1 MTKQIIGT
9 GVVANDGTGDTLR
22 SGGRKINDNFAELYG
37 ALGLSGGIPTLV
49 NQINAG
55 EGISVNAT
63 SGVVTVTNT
72 LPNRGSFN
80 TIVTSGGSPVTTHL
94 VQDTLTLAAGGN
106 IQITTDPAT
115 KTITIAS
122 TNFPPPPNSITQ
134 GIYTVSVVN
143 DGSLQLS
150 STNLVK
156 SNNGASWQFANDGTL
171 ILPNGQ
177 LDYNSPYA
185 RFKST
190 SIATGAGVQLGS
202 PDDQNYVNVDNTAVT
217 IQVNSDGTGG
227 PHVLPQ
233 YNWVFGNNGTL
244 TVPSNIIS
252 PASTDLVLGSN
263 NNSHLWKFKSD
274 GTTTFNNVYTFPAA
288 DGATDQYLSTNGSG
302 TVSWTSF
309 SLSVFNL
316 GTGVATFLT
325 TPSSANLLAA
335 VTDES
340 GSGKLL
346 FSTSP
351 QITTSVTTDST
362 SFSLINST
370 ATTVNFAGAA
380 TSIGI
385 GASTGTITLGNPT
398 LTGTTLS
405 TFNMN
410 GTSPISI
417 STLTTSSTA
426 NVFNANVTTGNL
438 FGAATAI
445 GIGAST
451 GTITLG
457 NPTLTGTTL
466 STFNMNGTS
475 PINIATTTASSTAG
489 IFNTNVTTA
498 NVLGDATA
506 INIGAAAST
515 TTFGKATGNNIVNIN
530 GNGTTGI
537 ATLGSNV
544 TTGTINVF
552 TSGQTISIG
561 ASTGTTTV
569 NNKLSVTGIASSP
582 NFVSGLT
589 NTTSSAGTNTLTLT
603 SNAYQNISG
612 SQAHSFQLPDATTL
626 SNGHTFTVNNNNT
639 SGNISVK
646 NNSGTQIASV
656 IPGANKVITLYNNGS
671 SDGSWDLHGYIPAN
685 ASWGTSSFD
694 SNATSFTAL
703 ETPTTLTIGG
713 AATILG
719 IGASTGTLTISN
731 PTITGSNATT
741 LNLNGTSPISI
752 STSTTSSTVNVFNTN
767 ATTGNLF
774 GAATT
779 INIGAANSTIT
790 FGDTGNTTV
799 KINGASTGGTATLG
813 SNVTT
818 GTISVFTGGQLIS
831 IGASTGSTTV
841 NNNLIHA
848 STVTMNPVSA
858 NISMQ
863 PTGTGTI
870 TIKPAV
876 IGTIDNMTIGATT
889 AAAGSFTSITLA
901 GSVLNFTDV
910 YNLDDISF
918 SNDGFTNYFPITYNQ
933 TPVAFPT
940 YTQNTYSY
948 ANPYS
953 IEVYIDG
960 LKQPAFEKDYDVVWG
975 NNALCAAK
983 GYTVFNDSTS
993 YQGSVVTQGYLI
1005 FADCPT
1011 AGSHIEVRT
1020 LTYVPTTHTPKVYPF
1035 KPVDILMGF

>member
-1 MTKQIIGT
+1 MTKQIIGA

-22 SGGRKINDNFAELYG
+22 SGAKKINDNFAEIYG
-37 ALGLSGGIPTLV
+37 ALGLSGAIPTIV
-49 NQINAG
+49 NAIGPG

-63 SGVVTVTNT
+63 NGVVTVTNS

-80 TIVTSGGSPVTTHL
+80 TIATSGGSPVTTHL

-106 IQITTDPAT
+106 IQITTNPVT

-156 SNNGASWQFANDGTL
+156 SNNGASWQFANDGNLT
-171 ILPNGQ
+171 IPGGGKIGQNGAVAGEI
-177 LDYNSPYA
+177 DIVAGS
-185 RFKST
+185 
-190 SIATGAGVQLGS
+190 ATGAASLGS
-202 PDDQNYVNVDNTAVT
+202 YDGKNYIWAKNAGAYISTNQTNQWT
-217 IQVNSDGTGG
+217 
-227 PHVLPQ
+227 
-233 YNWVFGNNGTL
+233 FGLDGTL

-263 NNSHLWKFKSD
+263 NNTHLWKFKSD

-288 DGATDQYLSTNGSG
+288 DGAANQYLSTNGSG

-309 SLSVFNL
+309 NLSVFNL

-385 GASTGTITLGNPT
+385 GASTGAITLGNPT
-398 LTGTTLS
+398 LTGSNLA

-410 GTSPISI
+410 GTSPINI
-417 STLTTSSTA
+417 ATTTTSSTA
-426 NVFNANVTTGNL
+426 NVFNANVTTGSL
-438 FGAATAI
+438 FGSAT
-445 GIGAST
+445 S
-451 GTITLG
+451 
-457 NPTLTGTTL
+457 
-466 STFNMNGTS
+466 
-475 PINIATTTASSTAG
+475 
-489 IFNTNVTTA
+489 V
-498 NVLGDATA
+498 
-506 INIGAAAST
+506 NIGGPTST
-515 TTFGKATGNNIVNIN
+515 TTFGTNTTNNTVKIN
-530 GNGTTGI
+530 GNSTSGT
-537 ATLGSNV
+537 ATLDSNV
-544 TTGTINVF
+544 TTGTISIF
-552 TSGQTISIG
+552 AGGQTISIG

-569 NNKLSVTGIASSP
+569 NNKLVVVGIGSSP

-589 NTTSSAGTNTLTLT
+589 NTTSSAGTNTLTVT
-603 SNAYQNISG
+603 SNAYQNVSG
-612 SQAHSFQLPDATTL
+612 SLAHTFQLPDATTL
-626 SNGHTFTVNNNNT
+626 SIGHTFTINNNNT
-639 SGNISVK
+639 SGNISVR
-646 NNSGTQIASV
+646 NNSGTEIGSV
-656 IPGANKVITLYNNGS
+656 IPGANKVITLYNNGTT
-671 SDGSWDLHGYIPAN
+671 DGSWDLHGYIPAN

-694 SNATSFTAL
+694 SNASSFTAL
-703 ETPTTLTIGG
+703 ATPTTLTIGG
-713 AATILG
+713 AATALT
-719 IGASTGTLTISN
+719 IGNQTSATLTVN
-731 PTITGSNATT
+731 PGTIVGSQTT
-741 LNLNGTSPISI
+741 Q
-752 STSTTSSTVNVFNTN
+752 NVFNSV

-790 FGDTGNTTV
+790 FGNSGNTTV
-799 KINGASTGGTATLG
+799 NINGSSTSGTATLG

-818 GTISVFTGGQLIS
+818 GTINVFTSGQLIS
-831 IGASTGSTTV
+831 IGAGTGSTTV
-841 NNNLIHA
+841 NNDLRA
-848 STVTMNPVSA
+848 GSTVTLNPVSA

-870 TIKPAV
+870 TIKPTV
-876 IGTIDNMTIGATT
+876 TGTIDNMTIGATT
-889 AAAGSFTSITLA
+889 AAAGSFTAITLA
-901 GSVLNFTDV
+901 GSVLSFTDV
-910 YNLDDISF
+910 YNLDDLSF
-918 SNDGFTNYFPITYNQ
+918 ANDGATNFFPATYNQ

-940 YTQNTYSY
+940 YTYNGVSY

-975 NNALCAAK
+975 SNALCAAK
-983 GYTVFNDSTS
+983 GYTVYNDGVNIS
-993 YQGSVVTQGYLI
+993 YQGSVVTQGYIL
-1005 FADCPT
+1005 FADCPP

-1020 LTYVPTTHTPKVYPF
+1020 LTYVPTPHTPKVYPF

>member
-1 MTKQIIGT
+1 MTKQIIGA

-22 SGGRKINDNFAELYG
+22 SGAKKINDNFAEIYG
-37 ALGLSGGIPTLV
+37 ALGLSGAIPTIV
-49 NQINAG
+49 NAIDPG

-63 SGVVTVTNT
+63 NGVVTVTNS

-80 TIVTSGGSPVTTHL
+80 TIATSGGSPVTTHL

-156 SNNGASWQFANDGTL
+156 SNNGASWQFANDGNLT
-171 ILPNGQ
+171 IPGGGKIGQNGAVAGEI
-177 LDYNSPYA
+177 DIVAGS
-185 RFKST
+185 
-190 SIATGAGVQLGS
+190 ATGAASLGS
-202 PDDQNYVNVDNTAVT
+202 YDGKNYIWAENAGAYISTNQTNQWT
-217 IQVNSDGTGG
+217 
-227 PHVLPQ
+227 
-233 YNWVFGNNGTL
+233 FGLDGTL

-288 DGATDQYLSTNGSG
+288 DGGTDQYLATNGSG

-351 QITTSVTTDST
+351 QITTSLITDTTGT
-362 SFSLINST
+362 FSLVNT
-370 ATTVNFAGAA
+370 NATTVNFAGAA

-398 LTGTTLS
+398 LTGSNLA

-410 GTSPISI
+410 GTSPINI
-417 STLTTSSTA
+417 ATTTTSSTA

-475 PINIATTTASSTAG
+475 PINIATTTANSTAG

-537 ATLGSNV
+537 ATLDSNV
-544 TTGTINVF
+544 TTGTISIF
-552 TSGQTISIG
+552 AGGQTISIG

-569 NNKLSVTGIASSP
+569 NNKLVVVGIGSSP

-589 NTTSSAGTNTLTLT
+589 NTTSSAGTNTLTVT

-612 SQAHSFQLPDATTL
+612 SLAHTFQLPDATTL
-626 SNGHTFTVNNNNT
+626 SIGHTFTINNNNT
-639 SGNISVK
+639 SGNISVR
-646 NNSGTQIASV
+646 NNSGTQIGSV
-656 IPGANKVITLYNNGS
+656 IPGANKVITLYNNGTT
-671 SDGSWDLHGYIPAN
+671 DGSWDLHGYIPAN

-694 SNATSFTAL
+694 SNASSFTAL
-703 ETPTTLTIGG
+703 ATPTTLTIGG
-713 AATILG
+713 AATALT
-719 IGASTGTLTISN
+719 IGNQTSATLTVN
-731 PTITGSNATT
+731 PGTIVGSQTT
-741 LNLNGTSPISI
+741 Q
-752 STSTTSSTVNVFNTN
+752 NVFNSV

-799 KINGASTGGTATLG
+799 NINGSSTSGTATLG

-818 GTISVFTGGQLIS
+818 GTINVFTSGQLIS
-831 IGASTGSTTV
+831 IGAGTGSTTV
-841 NNNLIHA
+841 NNNLRA
-848 STVTMNPVSA
+848 GSTVTLNPVNA

-870 TIKPAV
+870 TIKPTV
-876 IGTIDNMTIGATT
+876 TGTIDNMTIGATT
-889 AAAGSFTSITLA
+889 AAAGSFTAITLA
-901 GSVLNFTDV
+901 GSVLSFTDV
-910 YNLDDISF
+910 YNLDDLSF
-918 SNDGFTNYFPITYNQ
+918 ANDGATNFFPATYNQ

-940 YTQNTYSY
+940 YTYNGVSY

-960 LKQPAFEKDYDVVWG
+960 LKQPAFEKDYDVG
-975 NNALCAAK
+975 ISL
-983 GYTVFNDSTS
+983 G
-993 YQGSVVTQGYLI
+993 LI
-1005 FADCPT
+1005 CEYSEP
-1011 AGSHIEVRT
+1011 ET
-1020 LTYVPTTHTPKVYPF
+1020 LIHR
-1035 KPVDILMGF
+1035 